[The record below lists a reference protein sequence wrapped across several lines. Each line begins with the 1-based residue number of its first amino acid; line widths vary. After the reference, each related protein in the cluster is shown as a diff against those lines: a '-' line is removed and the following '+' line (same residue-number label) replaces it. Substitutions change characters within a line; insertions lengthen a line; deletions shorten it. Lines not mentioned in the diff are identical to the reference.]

1 MQIGRVLCSSG
12 SRNKAM
18 LSTKTMLDGRE
29 GGTVIKQ
36 ASQNGLMKTVRA
48 LLQNCHRFVVLTPG
62 IGRSLKAPG
71 DIRGSVLA
79 AAAGRVV
86 GAVNRGNRGKE
97 NESDFPSK
105 DVHNRNSPGRPRARA
120 VHAAA
125 VIHECLD
132 DRVVRVIC
140 CAGGRTGCATCP
152 FPLSLLPLP
161 RAVHF
166 RPPVRPR

>member
-1 MQIGRVLCSSG
+1 MHCTSCGR
-12 SRNKAM
+12 RNKAM

-62 IGRSLKAPG
+62 IRRSLTAPG
-71 DIRGSVLA
+71 DIRTSVLA
-79 AAAGRVV
+79 TAAGCVV

-105 DVHNRNSPGRPRARA
+105 DVHNRNSPGRPRASGA

-140 CAGGRTGCATCP
+140 CAAGRRDGHRRP
-152 FPLSLLPLP
+152 PRHRWLRNLPLP
-161 RAVHF
+161 PLSV
-166 RPPVRPR
+166 

>member
-1 MQIGRVLCSSG
+1 
-12 SRNKAM
+12 M
-18 LSTKTMLDGRE
+18 LSTKTMLDGRK

-48 LLQNCHRFVVLTPG
+48 LLQNCHRFVVLPLG
-62 IGRSLKAPG
+62 IRRSLKAPG
-71 DIRGSVLA
+71 DIRSSVLA
-79 AAAGRVV
+79 AAAGCVV

-105 DVHNRNSPGRPRARA
+105 DVHNRNSPGRPRARGA

-140 CAGGRTGCATCP
+140 CAGPTDIVDRRGAAGCATCP

-166 RPPVRPR
+166 RLVRPR

>member
-1 MQIGRVLCSSG
+1 
-12 SRNKAM
+12 M

-48 LLQNCHRFVVLTPG
+48 LLQNCHRFDVLTPG

-97 NESDFPSK
+97 NQSDFLQKTSYNGNPL
-105 DVHNRNSPGRPRARA
+105 VWGEHVRARA
-120 VHAAA
+120 VHERRRRSFTS
-125 VIHECLD
+125 V
-132 DRVVRVIC
+132 
-140 CAGGRTGCATCP
+140 
-152 FPLSLLPLP
+152 
-161 RAVHF
+161 
-166 RPPVRPR
+166 